1 MKKIPDEVDNP
12 FDNILIKLS
21 DILCPLFKKTNH
33 TPNMIT
39 TYSLIFGLLAVFCLY
54 KGYIF
59 MFAITYIISYF
70 FDCLDGHFARKYKMT
85 TIIGDLYDHIKD
97 IIIYIM
103 ILYVIYIKYKKC
115 IRCIDIIFI
124 LLLFFM
130 CSMHLG
136 CQQKW
141 NSYKSNDKELLDK
154 IKFLCIKKNDIYFVR
169 FFGLGTF
176 ILISILL
183 IFIIDIRCKKLHLI

>member
-1 MKKIPDEVDNP
+1 
-12 FDNILIKLS
+12 
-21 DILCPLFKKTNH
+21 
-33 TPNMIT
+33 
-39 TYSLIFGLLAVFCLY
+39 
-54 KGYIF
+54 
-59 MFAITYIISYF
+59 
-70 FDCLDGHFARKYKMT
+70 MT

-97 IIIYIM
+97 ITIYIM

-124 LLLFFM
+124 LILFFM
-130 CSMHLG
+130 CFIHLG

-154 IKFLCIKKNDIYFVR
+154 IKCLCIKKMIYITK

-176 ILISILL
+176 IIISILL
-183 IFIIDIRCKKLHLI
+183 IFLIDIRCKKLN